1 MNDILVTNIS
11 YSVKGK
17 TILENLNFKVEQNEV
32 FALIG
37 KNGSGKSSLIDIM
50 LQDLKP
56 NCGEVNLFENK
67 KCNYKNVG
75 VLYDHLPLINTLRV
89 EEIIKYYCTVHK
101 LKYKTIAEK
110 YFEDFKITQIEE
122 SFVRTLSL
130 GEKKR
135 VSILLSIM
143 HDPDLLIMDEPFANV
158 DPTIID
164 QIWKIL
170 KRKNRT
176 IFFTTHNWSDAEKRA
191 DKVAFMG
198 NGKLIA
204 EPLCP
209 SEAIKN
215 LPAQQKLVF
224 AYNESIE
231 HLLNKDEY
239 YKHNGNI
246 VCFSQ
251 SGSSLIGIVAQH
263 TSNFSIQDVDLTD
276 VYLFHLKAESNV

>member
-11 YSVKGK
+11 YTVKGK
-17 TILENLNFKVEQNEV
+17 SILEDLNFKVEQNET

-56 NCGEVNLFENK
+56 DCGSVNLFESE

-75 VLYDHLPLINTLRV
+75 VLYDHLPLINSLRV

-101 LKYKTIAEK
+101 LKYDAIVQE
-110 YFEDFKITQIEE
+110 YFEDFKITQIEK

-158 DPTIID
+158 DPTITD
-164 QIWKIL
+164 QIWKVL
-170 KRKNRT
+170 KRKKRT

-224 AYNESIE
+224 AYNENIE
-231 HLLNKDEY
+231 RLLNKTEY
-239 YKHNGNI
+239 YKHNGNV

-251 SGSSLIGIVAQH
+251 PGSSLIGVVAQH

>member
-101 LKYKTIAEK
+101 LKYKTITEE
-110 YFEDFKITQIEE
+110 YFEDFKITQIEK
-122 SFVRTLSL
+122 SFIRTLSL

-143 HDPDLLIMDEPFANV
+143 HNPDLLIMDEPFANV

-164 QIWKIL
+164 QIWKVL
-170 KRKNRT
+170 KRKT
-176 IFFTTHNWSDAEKRA
+176 GPF
-191 DKVAFMG
+191 
-198 NGKLIA
+198 
-204 EPLCP
+204 
-209 SEAIKN
+209 
-215 LPAQQKLVF
+215 
-224 AYNESIE
+224 
-231 HLLNKDEY
+231 
-239 YKHNGNI
+239 
-246 VCFSQ
+246 FSQ
-251 SGSSLIGIVAQH
+251 LIIGLMPKNEQIKLLLWEMVN
-263 TSNFSIQDVDLTD
+263 S
-276 VYLFHLKAESNV
+276 

>member
-11 YSVKGK
+11 YTVKGK
-17 TILENLNFKVEQNEV
+17 QILKDLSFDVKQNEV

-56 NCGEVNLFENK
+56 DCGKVSLFENE
-67 KCNYKNVG
+67 KCDYKNVG
-75 VLYDHLPLINTLRV
+75 ILYDHLPLISLLRV

-101 LKYKTIAEK
+101 LKYAAIVQNF
-110 YFEDFKITQIEE
+110 FEDFDIKPIEK
-122 SFVRTLSL
+122 SYIRTLSL

-135 VSILLSIM
+135 VSILLAIM
-143 HDPDLLIMDEPFANV
+143 HNPDLLILDEPFANV
-158 DPTIID
+158 DPTITD
-164 QIWKIL
+164 RIWKIL
-170 KRKNRT
+170 KREGRT

-191 DKVAFMG
+191 DKVAFLG

-204 EPLCP
+204 EPLSP
-209 SEAIKN
+209 TEAIKN
-215 LPAQQKLVF
+215 LPAQKKLVF
-224 AYNESIE
+224 TCSQEIE
-231 HLLNKDEY
+231 HLLNKYEY
-239 YKHNGNI
+239 YKHDGNI

-251 SGSSLIGIVAQH
+251 PGSSLIGVVAQH

-276 VYLFHLKAESNV
+276 VYLFHLKAESHV

>member
-101 LKYKTIAEK
+101 LKYKTITEE
-110 YFEDFKITQIEE
+110 YFEDFKITQIEK
-122 SFVRTLSL
+122 SFIRTLSL

-143 HDPDLLIMDEPFANV
+143 HNPDLLIMDEPFANV

-164 QIWKIL
+164 QIWKVL

-209 SEAIKN
+209 SEAVRN

-224 AYNESIE
+224 ACNENIE
-231 HLLNKDEY
+231 RLLNKDEY

-251 SGSSLIGIVAQH
+251 SGSSLIGIIAQH
-263 TSNFSIQDVDLTD
+263 TNNFSIQDVDLTD
-276 VYLFHLKAESNV
+276 VYLFHLKAESDV

>member
-1 MNDILVTNIS
+1 MNDILVRNIS
-11 YSVKGK
+11 YIVKGK
-17 TILENLNFKVEQNEV
+17 TILENLNFKVERNEV

-101 LKYKTIAEK
+101 LEYRSIAEK
-110 YFEDFKITQIEE
+110 YFEDFKITQIEK

-143 HDPDLLIMDEPFANV
+143 HNPDLLIMDEPFANV

-231 HLLNKDEY
+231 RLLNKDEY

-251 SGSSLIGIVAQH
+251 SNSSLIGIVAQH
-263 TSNFSIQDVDLTD
+263 TNNFSIQDVDLTD